1 MDFACV
7 ETQIG
12 NGDESDCEIVEL
24 VKTVK
29 VKVPARFVGRNA
41 S

>member
-12 NGDESDCEIVEL
+12 NGSTDDCEIVRIENENL
-24 VKTVK
+24 VLQLPV
-29 VKVPARFVGRNA
+29 